1 MSQELPTWLAEP
13 PAYEPPRDRDGFVRT
28 NLLRLAA
35 LPARMAQAAGKPAFL
50 DRLLQPVPALVRF
63 AGLIVSVV
71 CVSAATNMAFVW
83 VVFAAILVSLALRP
97 LPQLRATA
105 PVAALAALI
114 AGLVVLPGALMG
126 MAPPS
131 LVVRMAVKTFCTVG
145 LTLGLAQGVPWSRMA
160 SALTGAHVPAAV
172 VFVAD
177 AAMRGIF
184 VLGRVAQ
191 HLNESLAL
199 RSVGHNQHKSGSA
212 GAIMGMTFVRASI
225 FAGEQAEAMAC
236 RGYDGTSTA
245 APERASRV
253 AGVLYALAIICVV
266 ALFVW
271 FERAMGVG

>member
-1 MSQELPTWLAEP
+1 MSQELPTWLAES

-63 AGLIVSVV
+63 AGLIVSVA

-83 VVFAAILVSLALRP
+83 VVFAAVLVSLALRP